1 MISTMINDYERRFQ
15 YSLQKLTIPSWY
27 TEPAPSYKPSN
38 KPLLVST
45 SHYERDVHRTP
56 EIVHVQRPHSYR
68 SYRSSIGTSPSP
80 SVHSCY
86 PNYMMDGTN
95 FSSLLPSLS
104 YNSRRHNKHEKGI
117 ERVTKSSQWYRPTQF
132 IPKKQTDQISNPKI
146 SVIQNETSNVNH
158 YDIPPKHDDDNKH
171 VHSIKQN
178 LISDKTMISELF
190 IEEKMTNL
198 TDNINGDDDQHK
210 HHRNSNEIQA
220 MPLADEKILFARV
233 ELEDVTDEE
242 EESDNRSSTK
252 NIHTVDGIVSDETNT
267 LVEHLANNLVYSI
280 LNDVL
285 QLKNFEQDDDTD
297 AGVRELSDDENA
309 LREMDE
315 NDMSNAD
322 EFIVFASNAE
332 TFHDN
337 DRDNETSSII
347 PRGSLNRLYIF
358 SRTNDDGTIHSKLSS
373 NQDSPVST
381 LMIPDKEFPITNS
394 PLNIDLDQPTNT
406 MGYLKHDVSNS
417 SLPIYRSHIQK
428 RHINL
433 GRYYDGM
440 MRAANSQIPT
450 HDLRCNLLLHN
461 ANTEISSDGVNEE
474 TVRKGRLLLDSIPNT
489 IELEK
494 DIDDQS
500 VPPVRSIIKNTR
512 FALSD
517 EKDEADEVKFD
528 DNILKIEEREI
539 VSPRKVITTTIT
551 EEYRRIQRQII
562 EEFDESIL
570 TVESNE
576 EVCRDSDYSSTQ
588 ERSNTQQI
596 LVPSVSIND
605 DSPYGL
611 LSECYSGYSYI
622 RSDFLIPTESPFI
635 SNVSSLQSTT
645 DEAYESEPTT
655 TSLHS
660 PTTSSSAAQTNY
672 IHPDLEHEF
681 QYPSPPPPVPDRRL
695 KPAHLRPAPPPTKPR
710 TTKQQQKQKDSNPY
724 SKIKTSKTSPLTA
737 IQHLIA
743 LPSNDSSISSAR
755 TLSSRHYCGSLPL
768 ANETKTSITTTNGK
782 TDEIPKDN
790 SKTFNHSNLPMH
802 NDQTPQIIF
811 TKSSTSSLNQS
822 TPQRLSASYSEE
834 TTNGLDIQIPVPI
847 IDKHDSTTK
856 QNRNRMST
864 PSSSKQTEGTT
875 RSRPVSEN
883 IERFSVYETSV

>member
-1 MISTMINDYERRFQ
+1 
-15 YSLQKLTIPSWY
+15 
-27 TEPAPSYKPSN
+27 
-38 KPLLVST
+38 
-45 SHYERDVHRTP
+45 
-56 EIVHVQRPHSYR
+56 
-68 SYRSSIGTSPSP
+68 
-80 SVHSCY
+80 
-86 PNYMMDGTN
+86 
-95 FSSLLPSLS
+95 
-104 YNSRRHNKHEKGI
+104 
-117 ERVTKSSQWYRPTQF
+117 
-132 IPKKQTDQISNPKI
+132 
-146 SVIQNETSNVNH
+146 
-158 YDIPPKHDDDNKH
+158 
-171 VHSIKQN
+171 
-178 LISDKTMISELF
+178 
-190 IEEKMTNL
+190 
-198 TDNINGDDDQHK
+198 
-210 HHRNSNEIQA
+210 
-220 MPLADEKILFARV
+220 
-233 ELEDVTDEE
+233 
-242 EESDNRSSTK
+242 
-252 NIHTVDGIVSDETNT
+252 
-267 LVEHLANNLVYSI
+267 
-280 LNDVL
+280 
-285 QLKNFEQDDDTD
+285 
-297 AGVRELSDDENA
+297 
-309 LREMDE
+309 
-315 NDMSNAD
+315 
-322 EFIVFASNAE
+322 
-332 TFHDN
+332 
-337 DRDNETSSII
+337 
-347 PRGSLNRLYIF
+347 
-358 SRTNDDGTIHSKLSS
+358 
-373 NQDSPVST
+373 
-381 LMIPDKEFPITNS
+381 
-394 PLNIDLDQPTNT
+394 
-406 MGYLKHDVSNS
+406 
-417 SLPIYRSHIQK
+417 
-428 RHINL
+428 L

-461 ANTEISSDGVNEE
+461 TNTEISSDGVNED

-489 IELEK
+489 IELNK

-517 EKDEADEVKFD
+517 EKDETDEVKFD

-539 VSPRKVITTTIT
+539 ISPRKVITTTIT

-596 LVPSVSIND
+596 SVPSVSIND

-660 PTTSSSAAQTNY
+660 PTISSSAVPTNY
-672 IHPDLEHEF
+672 VHPDLEHEF

-710 TTKQQQKQKDSNPY
+710 TIKQQQKQKGSNPY

-768 ANETKTSITTTNGK
+768 ANETKTPITTTTNGK
-782 TDEIPKDN
+782 IDEIPKDN
-790 SKTFNHSNLPMH
+790 SKTFNHSNLPMN

-822 TPQRLSASYSEE
+822 TPKRLSASYSEE
-834 TTNGLDIQIPVPI
+834 TMNGLDIQIPVPI